1 MLDLSIL
8 DTLIAMVIVI
18 LVLSLIVQSMQALT
32 KKLFKLKSRSI
43 LSSLQDLFETIV
55 PASPS
60 PSPNPA
66 AAKTSSPPTANG
78 TISNKLVK
86 DVTDK
91 LKEMGRKTLLGR
103 TMLDSLAKDDL
114 LKVLTK
120 VTAEDLLPGAVGKFQ
135 AVLEGIRTLKNEID
149 KIEMTLLKGDASAKF
164 AAMQGSVMPLLH
176 DLEALTSGDSL
187 KASVLFGDLYK
198 LRQIKASE
206 VLDVLGEVQQSVG
219 EDLSQAQS
227 DLEVANKELETAR
240 AGNNQNVIDAAN
252 ARNEIA
258 AARLTAVVKV
268 DTGLKEIAR
277 MISGLRTA
285 FDAAFA
291 PLFGRLQQVEIWYD
305 TVMQGFEERYARH
318 MKTVAIAIS
327 IVVVVLL
334 NANFFSIYRAI
345 KADPVKTSLIV
356 QQGPALLKSVQETS
370 AKPAETPAPTP
381 TPSSTPKPPATT
393 STDSST
399 TTVEKEKDESAKTET
414 KESPTTIADVKKQEE
429 RVVSL
434 IQTYESFGIKPLS
447 RQQIYDA
454 FTGQYSW
461 RDLNETFVG
470 WAIMVML
477 LSAGAPFWQDAL
489 ESLFGL
495 KNVLRQKSGTKNVEE
510 EKGGQ
515 PKP

>member
-18 LVLSLIVQSMQALT
+18 LVLSLIVQSIQALT

-43 LSSLQDLFETIV
+43 LSSLQDLFETIA

-60 PSPNPA
+60 PSPDA
-66 AAKTSSPPTANG
+66 VKTSSPPTTNE
-78 TISNKLVK
+78 TISDKLVK
-86 DVTDK
+86 DVTKK

-135 AVLEGIRTLKNEID
+135 AVLEGIRKLKNEID
-149 KIEMTLLKGDASAKF
+149 KIEMTVLKGDASAKF

-206 VLDVLGEVQQSVG
+206 VLDVLGQVQQSVG
-219 EDLSQAQS
+219 QDLSTAQS
-227 DLEVANKELETAR
+227 DIEVANKELETAR
-240 AGNNQNVIDAAN
+240 AGNNQDVIDAAN
-252 ARNEIA
+252 ARLETA
-258 AARLTAVVKV
+258 SARLAAVGQV

-277 MISGLRTA
+277 LLSGLRTA

-305 TVMQGFEERYARH
+305 TVMQGFEERYSRH
-318 MKTVAIAIS
+318 MRTVAIAIS

-356 QQGPALLKSVQETS
+356 QQGPAILKSVQETS
-370 AKPAETPAPTP
+370 AKSDETPAPTP
-381 TPSSTPKPPATT
+381 TPSSTPKPPVTK

-399 TTVEKEKDESAKTET
+399 TTVEKEKDESTKTTTET
-414 KESPTTIADVKKQEE
+414 KESPTTITDVKKQEE

-447 RQQIYDA
+447 RQQIRDA

-461 RDLNETFVG
+461 RDLNEAFVG

-510 EKGGQ
+510 ESGGQ